1 MEALLV
7 LLLAVHLLCANV
19 ASVAPLLTIWWER
32 LEARGDALAGQWGR
46 SLLWHSILLLLIA
59 FAIGLLLGWQHW
71 SAEYAVAVQRL
82 QNKIWF
88 AVVEFIFS
96 LLLLLVQ
103 VIWWSRSERCSR
115 AARVTRSIFALLA
128 STNLLYHFPVLMVI
142 LSQLTASVELSTEA
156 IEAAEFRQRLLEPGV
171 LARCVH
177 IWLASIAV
185 TGGWLIAWSCWQGRP
200 VNDQDPRSRR
210 AIWGARLALIP
221 SLLQI
226 PVGVWLLVTLPAFEQ
241 SRVLGADIT
250 ISVIFGFS
258 VLLAMWLLH
267 LLAAISFGDTRLE
280 LQVRTVVVLVL
291 VVMLMTA
298 VLRKLNSP
306 LGPSRPESGQELL
319 ERAPPSAET
328 LFSQQ
333 NVHTLPSSTV
343 LP

>member
-7 LLLAVHLLCANV
+7 LLLAVHLLCVNV

-32 LEARGDALAGQWGR
+32 LEARGDRLAGQWGR
-46 SLLWHSILLLLIA
+46 SLLWQS
-59 FAIGLLLGWQHW
+59 IGLLLVALALGLVLGWLHW

-82 QNKIWF
+82 QSKIWF

-103 VIWWSRSERCSR
+103 VIWWSRSKGSSR
-115 AARVTRSIFALLA
+115 AARVTRSLLALLA

-142 LSQLTASVELSTEA
+142 LSQLASSVELSTES
-156 IEAAEFRQRLLEPGV
+156 IQAAEFRQRLLEPAV

-177 IWLASIAV
+177 IWLASVAV

-200 VNDQDPRSRR
+200 IDERDPGIRR
-210 AIWGARLALIP
+210 AIWGARIALIP

-267 LLAAISFGDTRLE
+267 LLAAISFGDTRME

-298 VLRKLNSP
+298 VLRKLNNP

-319 ERAPPSAET
+319 EHRPASPDNFLT
-328 LFSQQ
+328 HQH
-333 NVHTLPSSTV
+333 VHSLQPFTV
-343 LP
+343 RP